1 MRRGLCWALT
11 VVAVST
17 VSATGALADT
27 VPLGDAEAGEKLF
40 RQCQSCHQIGPN
52 AKNRVGPKLTGIFDR
67 QAGTMDG
74 ARYSPAMIAAGQA
87 GLVWDRKGLD
97 AYLADP
103 RGAIPGNRMSF
114 RGVKDPADRAHIIA
128 YLRLFSDNPADI
140 PEAAPTARALPHDLD
155 PRILEVVGDADY
167 GAYLSSECTTCHQVD
182 GDDDGIPSITGWPT
196 DDFVIAM
203 HAYKV
208 GGRTHPVMQ
217 MMAGRLS
224 DEEISSLA
232 EYFAGL

>member
-1 MRRGLCWALT
+1 MRRGIWT
-11 VVAVST
+11 VLAVIGSGT
-17 VSATGALADT
+17 VADT
-27 VPLGDAEAGEKLF
+27 VPLGDGDVGEKLF
-40 RQCQSCHQIGPN
+40 RQCAACHQVGPGARN
-52 AKNRVGPKLTGIFDR
+52 MVGPKLNGVFDR
-67 QAGTMDG
+67 RAGTMDG
-74 ARYSPAMIAAGQA
+74 ARYSPAMVAAGEA
-87 GLVWDRKGLD
+87 GLIWGREELD

-103 RGAIPGNRMSF
+103 RGFVPRNRMSF
-114 RGVKDPADRAHIIA
+114 RGMSDPADRAHTIA
-128 YLRLFSDNPADI
+128 YLRRFSDNPADI

-155 PRILEVVGDADY
+155 PAILEVVGDPAY
-167 GAYLSSECTTCHQVD
+167 GEYLSSECTTCHQVD
-182 GDDDGIPSITGWPT
+182 GDNDGIPSITGWPVE
-196 DDFVIAM
+196 DFVIAL